1 MDSAAL
7 PQTYKAFAAKE
18 DNLPPRI
25 VKLPLPKPGEKQILV
40 QMAFAPINPT
50 DILCSQAFYR
60 LSGQSPYLVGMEGS
74 GTIVE
79 LGPGVDSSSYKV
91 GEKVHVHAFGT
102 HAQYA
107 LVDPSHVVPI
117 KGDLS
122 LEEAASHFVNPS
134 AAAHFVA
141 LAQRGGHKAILS
153 TAASSALG
161 KMVIRAMKEI
171 GVKTINTVRQDK
183 YIEELKA
190 LGADYVLNT
199 EAPDFEEK
207 LKEIAEKDG
216 VTLAFDAVNGD
227 FTDKLVRLLPANS
240 TVHVYGLFGGTKY
253 SIFEN
258 KEFEDGKKV
267 NGLMSGTYVHEFV
280 ERGELDKFYESVHSR
295 LKTTYKTDI
304 QKIYPLDEI
313 LEGIEYSEKN
323 AAKGKVLIKMN

>member
-1 MDSAAL
+1 MDSGAL
-7 PQTYKAFAAKE
+7 SQTYKAFAAKE
-18 DNLPPRI
+18 DDLPPRI
-25 VKLPLPKPGEKQILV
+25 VELPIPKPGENQILIK
-40 QMAFAPINPT
+40 MAFAPINPT

-74 GTIVE
+74 GTIVK
-79 LGPGVDSSSYKV
+79 LGLGVDSNSYKV
-91 GEKVHVHAFGT
+91 GEKVHVHLFGA

-107 LVDPSHVVPI
+107 LASPSNVIPI

-141 LAQRGGHKAILS
+141 LAQRGGHKAILN

-171 GVKTINTVRQDK
+171 GVKTVNTVRQDK

-199 EAPDFEEK
+199 EAPDFDEK
-207 LKEIAEKDG
+207 LKEITEKEG

-258 KEFEDGKKV
+258 KEFEDGKSIH
-267 NGLMSGTYVHEFV
+267 GLMAGTYVHEFI
-280 ERGELDKFYESVHSR
+280 EKGELNKLYEDMHSR

-304 QKIYPLDEI
+304 QKVYPLDEI
-313 LEGIEYSEKN
+313 VEAIEFSEKN